1 MKNINIL
8 ELESSKGWGGQEKR
22 TVRLNNNLD
31 AEIFW
36 AVSKES
42 ELFKRQNE
50 IKGKF
55 FAVEIRKTYD
65 LMTIWQVVKIIKKY
79 DIDIISTHSG
89 KDAWI
94 GAIAGKITGK
104 KVVRTRHLL
113 TPINSPTSYNLSD
126 KIVCVSKQV
135 KEYLASRGVKKEKLQ
150 VIYTG
155 IDTKKFTPSI
165 KKDLKKE
172 LGIKGVL
179 IGVVAVL
186 RAAKRHKDLLY
197 AVKDLNVKLAI
208 IGDGPQKENLE
219 KLIKDLNIQNKIFM
233 LGHRD
238 DVAEILPSL
247 DIFVLPSSQEAL
259 GTSILEASACGV
271 SVVASNV
278 GGIPECVEKNKSGL
292 LFESQ
297 NVKDLREKLKILI
310 ENEKLRKEFGKYA
323 RKMIEEKFS
332 VERMVKDTKNLYEEL
347 A

>member
-1 MKNINIL
+1 MKIL

-31 AEIFW
+31 TEIFW
-36 AVSKES
+36 AVSKDS

-50 IKGKF
+50 IKGNF

-65 LMTIWQVVKIIKKY
+65 LRAIWQVIKIVKKY

-104 KVVRTRHLL
+104 KIVRTRHLL

-126 KIVCVSKQV
+126 KVVCVSKQV

-155 IDTKKFTPSI
+155 IDTKKFTPTI

-172 LGIKGVL
+172 LGVKGVL
-179 IGVVAVL
+179 IGIVAVL
-186 RAAKRHKDLLY
+186 RLAKRHKDLLY
-197 AVKDLNVKLAI
+197 AVKDLDINLAI
-208 IGDGPQKENLE
+208 IGDGPQRKNIE
-219 KLIKDLNIQNKIFM
+219 KLIKELNIKNKVFM

-247 DIFVLPSSQEAL
+247 DIFVLPSSEEAL

-271 SVVASNV
+271 SVVASNT
-278 GGIPECVEKNKSGL
+278 GGIPECVENNKSGL

-297 NVKDLREKLKILI
+297 NIKDLREKLKILI
-310 ENEKLRKEFGKYA
+310 ENENLRKEFGKYG

-332 VERMVKDTKNLYEEL
+332 VGKMVSDTQKLYEEL
-347 A
+347 I

>member
-1 MKNINIL
+1 MRIL

-31 AEIFW
+31 AKIFW
-36 AVSKES
+36 AVSKDS
-42 ELFKRQNE
+42 ELFKRQDE
-50 IKGKF
+50 IKGEF

-65 LMTIWQVVKIIKKY
+65 LRAIWQVVKIVKKY
-79 DIDIISTHSG
+79 NIDIISTHSG

-94 GAIAGKITGK
+94 GAIVGKITGK

-126 KIVCVSKQV
+126 KVVCVSKGV
-135 KEYLASRGVKKEKLQ
+135 RNYLASKGIKEEKLK

-155 IDTKKFTPSI
+155 IDTKKFTPTI

-172 LGIKGVL
+172 LGVDGVL
-179 IGVVAVL
+179 IGIVAVL
-186 RAAKRHKDLLY
+186 RMAKRHKDLIQAIRNL
-197 AVKDLNVKLAI
+197 DVKLAI
-208 IGDGPQKENLE
+208 IGDGPYRKSVEEFIKEFNVE
-219 KLIKDLNIQNKIFM
+219 DKVFM

-238 DVAEILPSL
+238 DVYEVLPSL

-278 GGIPECVEKNKSGL
+278 GGIPECVEDGKSGF
-292 LFESQ
+292 LFEAQ
-297 NVKDLREKLKILI
+297 NVKDLQDKLKILI
-310 ENEKLRKEFGKYA
+310 ENENLRKQFGEYG
-323 RKMIEEKFS
+323 RKMVEEKFS
-332 VERMVKDTKNLYEEL
+332 VEKMVSDTQKLYEEL
-347 A
+347 L